1 MPFLFVDYDQGAG
14 GEYFSAMLSASEQCV
29 TLKFEE
35 YENSRIKVFDKF
47 DQEFLKPNAPHPNIL
62 ESSINLYDIIPT
74 HRLCDLAEKLL
85 GNIQTIRIA
94 SPDVDDKTWAFIKYQ
109 QKYKVL
115 LSKLSPKLFVGEVKM
130 LARSTVN
137 PNFLKQINIKMDN
150 LDLVLLAKNIE
161 PTKENR
167 EFFLNNYCSH
177 IPEPEF
183 NYDLIIP
190 FNDLIFDTEFVKQSI
205 LNTFGIK
212 ITDNWLD
219 RYRKNYETWLSQT

>member
-1 MPFLFVDYDQGAG
+1 MPFLFVDYDSGAG
-14 GEYFSAMLSASEQCV
+14 GEFFCEQLSQSKQCV
-29 TLKFEE
+29 KLTSKKYKFG
-35 YENSRIKVFDKF
+35 RTKVFDRF
-47 DQEFLKPNAPHPNIL
+47 DQEFLKPNAPQPKFL
-62 ESSINLYDIIPT
+62 SADDELYDIIPT
-74 HRLCDLAEKLL
+74 HRLCGLAEKLL
-85 GNIQTIRIA
+85 GNIRTIRIA
-94 SPDVDDKTWAFIKYQ
+94 SPNVDDKTWAFLKYQ

-130 LARSTVN
+130 LARSNVN

-177 IPEPEF
+177 TPEPKF

-190 FNDLIFDTEFVKQSI
+190 FNDLLFDTEFVKQSI

-219 RYRKNYETWLSQT
+219 TYRKNYETWLSQT